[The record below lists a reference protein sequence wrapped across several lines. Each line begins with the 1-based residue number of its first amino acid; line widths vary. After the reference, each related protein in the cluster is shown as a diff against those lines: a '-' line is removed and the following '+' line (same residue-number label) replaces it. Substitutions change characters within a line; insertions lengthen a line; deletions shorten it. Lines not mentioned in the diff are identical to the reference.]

1 MEMNSIFNWKLLL
14 EILENN
20 SLGEELID
28 DDLYDVDE
36 IMIICEGDGYVTI
49 KTDFV
54 SNETYHSCNDSPN
67 MILIP
72 SYKHKIMK
80 NNIYITYTM
89 SECENTQFISNVK
102 YKKDGEEAEKIYRG
116 LVAKIRNY
124 CEKNN
129 LI

>member
-1 MEMNSIFNWKLLL
+1 MKMNNIFNWKLIL

-20 SLGEELID
+20 SLGEELNVKD
-28 DDLYDVDE
+28 YYDIDE
-36 IMIICEGDGYVTI
+36 IMIILEDEDEIRI

-54 SNETYHSCNDSPN
+54 SCDYCSHNDCNN
-67 MILIP
+67 MIIIP
-72 SYKHKIMK
+72 THKKEIMK
-80 NNIYITYTM
+80 DNIYIAYTS
-89 SECENTQFISNVK
+89 SECENMQFISNVK
-102 YKKDGEEAEKIYRG
+102 YKKDGEEAEKIYKD